1 MYALIDGAAIE
12 SRGDLHDTLA
22 RQLSLPEWYGRNLDA
37 LYDCLTDIHEDS
49 ELRLIHPEELF
60 AHLGVYADV
69 LQTVLRDACGE
80 NPHLR
85 FTLDDAPLGVE
96 E

>member
-1 MYALIDGAAIE
+1 MTVEIDGAAIA
-12 SRGDLHDTLA
+12 SREALHDSLA
-22 RQLSLPEWYGRNLDA
+22 AQLALPEWYGRNLDA
-37 LYDCLTDIHEDS
+37 LYDCLGEISEET
-49 ELRLIHPEELF
+49 ELRLVHAPELF

-69 LQTVLRDACGE
+69 LQTVLRDACDE

-85 FTLDDAPLGVE
+85 FTLE